1 MRDVQL
7 LLLDVDG
14 VLTDGRLTMLPG
26 GIESKTFH
34 VQDGLGICR
43 AIEQGVHVGIISG
56 RKSAAVT
63 RRANELG
70 IQTVVQGCDDKAPV
84 VLGIARYLGT
94 DLEQVA
100 YIGDDLNDLEAMRL
114 VGIPV
119 AVSNAAA
126 AVQKVAVL
134 TTERRGGS
142 GAVREAIDWLLD
154 EPTAPSFSVA
164 IPARLQST
172 RLPRK
177 VLADIGGRPM
187 LEHVYKAAAG
197 TRNAL
202 DVAILTDSAEVQAA
216 AESWGAKVILTPAD
230 CASGTERIASVI
242 DQLRGDLIVNI
253 QADQPFLTSQIID
266 DLVYRSISFWE
277 NGDVF
282 TPVFELKTTEE
293 LLDEGIVKVVR
304 DGKGKATYFS
314 RASVPFYRDQPVD
327 RWIEHT
333 TYWGH
338 QGIYLFR
345 REVLERFFDLD
356 PSTLESVE
364 KLEQLRFMENG
375 LTIQTLEMDAP
386 SLSIDLPEHLE
397 TARYQMANEDGL
409 NGGATYA

>member
-1 MRDVQL
+1 
-7 LLLDVDG
+7 
-14 VLTDGRLTMLPG
+14 
-26 GIESKTFH
+26 
-34 VQDGLGICR
+34 
-43 AIEQGVHVGIISG
+43 
-56 RKSAAVT
+56 
-63 RRANELG
+63 
-70 IQTVVQGCDDKAPV
+70 
-84 VLGIARYLGT
+84 
-94 DLEQVA
+94 
-100 YIGDDLNDLEAMRL
+100 RL

-154 EPTAPSFSVA
+154 EPAAPSFSVA

-216 AESWGAKVILTPAD
+216 AQSWGAEVILTPAD

-277 NGDVF
+277 D
-282 TPVFELKTTEE
+282 
-293 LLDEGIVKVVR
+293 
-304 DGKGKATYFS
+304 
-314 RASVPFYRDQPVD
+314 
-327 RWIEHT
+327 
-333 TYWGH
+333 
-338 QGIYLFR
+338 
-345 REVLERFFDLD
+345 
-356 PSTLESVE
+356 
-364 KLEQLRFMENG
+364 
-375 LTIQTLEMDAP
+375 
-386 SLSIDLPEHLE
+386 
-397 TARYQMANEDGL
+397 
-409 NGGATYA
+409 